1 MTVFMSRRPRS
12 ASRRIRRLY
21 SAVKRRRFAFS
32 VTSVLDL
39 SVDNE
44 TTFCIVH
51 VILALLGFFIHLT
64 GGACLTI
71 VGTED
76 SADAIRGA
84 SAQRN

>member
-1 MTVFMSRRPRS
+1 
-12 ASRRIRRLY
+12 LC

-32 VTSVLDL
+32 VTSALDL

-44 TTFCIVH
+44 TTFCIVQ
-51 VILALLGFFIHLT
+51 VILALLGFFINLT